1 MIKVNFCEKG
11 EIKENDIKFAVIMAF
26 YKDEIVVVRHR
37 DRNTWEI
44 PGGHKEENESSLD
57 AAKREL
63 FEETGAKVFDLKCI
77 CTYSVNRG
85 DNNSYGDLYYADIKE
100 LGKLPGYEIE
110 EVKLVN
116 ELPKNLTY
124 PLIQPYLYE
133 RANRYIAGVTG

>member
-1 MIKVNFCEKG
+1 MIKVEFYEKE
-11 EIKENDIKFAVIMAF
+11 EIKEKDIKFAVIMAF
-26 YKDEIVVVRHR
+26 YKDKIVVVRHR

-63 FEETGAKVFDLKCI
+63 FEETGAKVFDLKWI
-77 CTYSVNRG
+77 CSYSVNRG
-85 DNNSYGDLYYADIKE
+85 ENNSFGNLYYADIKE

-110 EVKLVN
+110 DVKLVK

-124 PLIQPYLYE
+124 PLIQPHLYE
-133 RANRYIAGVTG
+133 RVNKYIAGVTG